1 MGQVRIGN
9 NGWLLGPVGRKEL
22 LHPDHVVPAAELIA
36 AAAEGPGQREAQM
49 LMELGAGA
57 GERLVLRL
65 RPADAGVE
73 VQHPHLRQPLFQRR
87 IQLPPQPHFPGVAGQ
102 IDGQLTAPVISGPT
116 HKSPGVG
123 VALHRA
129 VHLRHQIGVA
139 AHDVPHPSAKLLL
152 RGGGVFEA
160 DGGMLNIVAVNFQQT
175 GRIGDTGVPDND
187 RHGVFLPDNGIDRI

>member
-1 MGQVRIGN
+1 MGGC
-9 NGWLLGPVGRKEL
+9 WGRWGARSFSN
-22 LHPDHVVPAAELIA
+22 PDHVVPAAELIA

-49 LMELGAGA
+49 LMELGAVA
-57 GERLVLRL
+57 GEILVLRL

-123 VALHRA
+123 VACT
-129 VHLRHQIGVA
+129 
-139 AHDVPHPSAKLLL
+139 VPSTSAT
-152 RGGGVFEA
+152 R
-160 DGGMLNIVAVNFQQT
+160 
-175 GRIGDTGVPDND
+175 
-187 RHGVFLPDNGIDRI
+187 